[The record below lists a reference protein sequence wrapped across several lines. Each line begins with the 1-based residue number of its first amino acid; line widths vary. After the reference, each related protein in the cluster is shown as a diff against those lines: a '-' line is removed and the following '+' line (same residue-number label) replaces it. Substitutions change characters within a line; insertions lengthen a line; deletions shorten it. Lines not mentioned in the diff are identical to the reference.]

1 MQKEHKEFK
10 AKLKET
16 QKELRYTKEKL
27 KRRDKTISKLLEEIQ
42 GFVGKEQYDLLK
54 LNFDEETLTLFE
66 NEMSQRDKHHTGFR
80 YSENLKKFAVTLHFY
95 SSQAYEY
102 VRNYL
107 HLPHVSTIRKWSA
120 SIDCKPGFLTEVI
133 AFLNKAKDEHLH
145 MEDCVIILDAMA
157 IRKDIVYD
165 PKEQKYVGF
174 VDCGT
179 LKAECDDTVAT
190 ETLVFLVSGLTGHWK
205 YPMAYFLDDHLTAQV
220 QAQMIKE
227 AIAHLSDAGYRVHAT
242 ICDGSYTNQ
251 SPASL
256 LGCSLIPGVLRY
268 SFPHPSHPESVVYLI
283 FYACHGI
290 KNVRNCFA
298 DLMVLCHDGQE
309 IRWQFIEE
317 LHKVQT
323 MDNLFIANKLKMKH
337 IQFHQHKM
345 NVKLAV
351 QTLSSS
357 VADAIDFLREDM
369 KLPQFD
375 GSEKTT
381 QFIRIMDQLF
391 DMLNCKSPVGK
402 GLKEPITLANFEM
415 KKSWMMKTME
425 YIKNLTDIHGKKLTS
440 GRRKTPWVGFLCSIQ
455 STIDLC
461 HHLLF
466 RLDSPFKYVL
476 TYKLSQDHLEMLFSR
491 IRRHGGWNN
500 NPNCLQLKYALRAI
514 LMKNGITPSRNAN
527 CVDITV
533 EEPANVMFQHVPS
546 QAAIN
551 SQAQM
556 QEFASLLRK
565 PTIWH
570 DQVLNYLA
578 GYIARHVVKVKNSVI
593 KINILTCVKS

>member
-1 MQKEHKEFK
+1 M
-10 AKLKET
+10 
-16 QKELRYTKEKL
+16 
-27 KRRDKTISKLLEEIQ
+27 
-42 GFVGKEQYDLLK
+42 
-54 LNFDEETLTLFE
+54 
-66 NEMSQRDKHHTGFR
+66 
-80 YSENLKKFAVTLHFY
+80 TLHFY

-133 AFLNKAKDEHLH
+133 AFLKKAKDEHPH
-145 MEDCVIILDAMA
+145 MEDCVIILDTMA

-251 SPASL
+251 STASL

-283 FYACHGI
+283 FDACHGI

-402 GLKEPITLANFEM
+402 GLKEPITLANFEQ
-415 KKSWMMKTME
+415 KKSWLMKTME
-425 YIKNLTDIHGKKLTS
+425 YQEPD
-440 GRRKTPWVGFLCSIQ
+440 R
-455 STIDLC
+455 
-461 HHLLF
+461 
-466 RLDSPFKYVL
+466 Y
-476 TYKLSQDHLEMLFSR
+476 SR
-491 IRRHGGWNN
+491 EKANQWKEENTLGW
-500 NPNCLQLKYALRAI
+500 L
-514 LMKNGITPSRNAN
+514 
-527 CVDITV
+527 
-533 EEPANVMFQHVPS
+533 
-546 QAAIN
+546 
-551 SQAQM
+551 
-556 QEFASLLRK
+556 SLL
-565 PTIWH
+565 H
-570 DQVLNYLA
+570 
-578 GYIARHVVKVKNSVI
+578 SV
-593 KINILTCVKS
+593 NH